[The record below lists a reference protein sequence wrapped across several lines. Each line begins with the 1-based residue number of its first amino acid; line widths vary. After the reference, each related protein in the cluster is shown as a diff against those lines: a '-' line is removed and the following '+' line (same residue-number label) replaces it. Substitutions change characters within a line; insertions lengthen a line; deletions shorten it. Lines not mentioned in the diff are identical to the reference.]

1 MCGNPFFD
9 VLIQKDAECF
19 SLGCLSPSKPDALQA
34 LNLERVFEDKAS
46 GRNADRPGLQQML
59 DFLREGDTLYVESI
73 SRIARSTR
81 DLLAI
86 IERLEARGVHFVSLK
101 ENIDTSTPQGT
112 FILTVFAALAQLERE
127 SIHQRQREGIE
138 AAKARGRVTGRPK
151 VQCPTEWDRV
161 YAEWKAGRTT
171 AADAMRTL
179 SLKRTSFY
187 KLVRQQEASTHERA
201 AS

>member
-1 MCGNPFFD
+1 MAKIGYVRVSTTEQHLD
-9 VLIQKDAECF
+9 RQA
-19 SLGCLSPSKPDALQA
+19 DALQA
-34 LNLERVFEDKAS
+34 LNLDRVFEDKAS
-46 GRNADRPGLQQML
+46 GRSADRPGLQQML

-81 DLLAI
+81 DLLSI
-86 IERLEARGVHFVSLK
+86 IERLEARGVGFVSLK
-101 ENIDTSTPQGT
+101 ENIDTSTPQGRFVT
-112 FILTVFAALAQLERE
+112 TVFAALAELERE

-138 AAKARGRVTGRPK
+138 AARARGRAMGRLK
-151 VQCPTEWDRV
+151 VQCPTEWDWV

-179 SLKRTSFY
+179 ALKRTSFY
-187 KLVRQQEASTHERA
+187 KLVKQQESLTHERV

>member
-1 MCGNPFFD
+1 MAKVGYMRVSTTEQNLD
-9 VLIQKDAECF
+9 RQT
-19 SLGCLSPSKPDALQA
+19 DALQA
-34 LNLERVFEDKAS
+34 LDLERVFEDKAS

-59 DFLREGDTLYVESI
+59 DFLRQGDTLYVESI

-81 DLLAI
+81 DLLSI
-86 IERLEARGVHFVSLK
+86 IEKLEAKGVGFVSLK
-101 ENIDTSTPQGT
+101 ESIDTSTPQGR
-112 FILTVFAALAQLERE
+112 FILTVFAALAELERE
-127 SIHQRQREGIE
+127 STLQRQKEGIE
-138 AAKARGRVTGRPK
+138 AARARGRAMGRPK
-151 VQCPTEWDRV
+151 VQCPAEWDRV

-187 KLVRQQEASTHERA
+187 KLVKQQESLAHERV

>member
-1 MCGNPFFD
+1 MSRIGYMRVSTTTQNLD
-9 VLIQKDAECF
+9 RQT
-19 SLGCLSPSKPDALQA
+19 DALRS
-34 LNLERVFEDKAS
+34 LSLDRVFSDKAS

-59 DFLREGDTLYVESI
+59 DFLREGDNLYVESI

-81 DLLAI
+81 DLLSI
-86 IERLEARGVHFVSLK
+86 IERLEAKGVGFVSLK
-101 ENIDTSTPQGT
+101 ENIDTSTPQGR
-112 FILTVFAALAQLERE
+112 FILTIFAALAELERE

-138 AAKARGRVTGRPK
+138 AARARGRVMGRPK
-151 VQCPTEWDRV
+151 VKCPTEWDRV
-161 YAEWKAGRTT
+161 YEEWKAGRTT

-187 KLVRQQEASTHERA
+187 KLVRQQEASTHERV

>member
-1 MCGNPFFD
+1 MAKVGYVRVSTTEQNLD
-9 VLIQKDAECF
+9 RQT
-19 SLGCLSPSKPDALQA
+19 DALQA
-34 LNLERVFEDKAS
+34 LDLERVFEDKAS
-46 GRNADRPGLQQML
+46 GRNAERPGLQQML

-81 DLLAI
+81 DLLSI
-86 IERLEARGVHFVSLK
+86 IERLEARGVGFVSLK
-101 ENIDTSTPQGT
+101 ENIDTSTPQGR
-112 FILTVFAALAQLERE
+112 FVMTVFAALAQLERE

-138 AAKARGRVTGRPK
+138 AARARGRAMGRPK
-151 VQCPTEWDRV
+151 VQCPAEWDRV
-161 YAEWKAGRTT
+161 YEEWKAGRTT

-187 KLVRQQEASTHERA
+187 KLVRQQESLTHERV

>member
-1 MCGNPFFD
+1 MAKVGYVRVSSDEQTPRSPGGCTRSP
-9 VLIQKDAECF
+9 Q
-19 SLGCLSPSKPDALQA
+19 LGQGLRGQG
-34 LNLERVFEDKAS
+34 R

-59 DFLREGDTLYVESI
+59 DFLREGDTLYVETI

-81 DLLAI
+81 DLLSI
-86 IERLEARGVHFVSLK
+86 IERLEARGVGFVSLK

-138 AAKARGRVTGRPK
+138 AARARGRALGRPK

-179 SLKRTSFY
+179 ALKRTSFY
-187 KLVRQQEASTHERA
+187 KLVKQQESLTHERA